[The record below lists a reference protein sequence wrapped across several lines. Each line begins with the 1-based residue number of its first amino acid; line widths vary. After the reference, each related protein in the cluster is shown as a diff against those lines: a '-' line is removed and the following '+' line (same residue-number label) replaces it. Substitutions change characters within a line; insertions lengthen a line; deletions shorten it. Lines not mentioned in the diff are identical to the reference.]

1 MDGLPFAHAFGQI
14 LILLFVGKCL
24 FVVMTVLLLLSISHS
39 VEQSLEEAEL
49 NYSCKTGR
57 PMNRNE
63 IMNQNAKR
71 VLVKLTKYYEYVLK
85 LPNDATIAAV
95 QSHQACG
102 VVAPKLERGRD
113 HFVLHHALEAHCPL
127 VLVKALM
134 EVFQNQVHQ
143 QDDEGR
149 VPPHVALHSGHGA
162 SVRIIDD
169 AYPVA
174 MSVPNP
180 VSGLLPIEQA
190 LLNVGEDRSL
200 ENIDA
205 VDALLRA
212 DPVFLSRCV

>member
-1 MDGLPFAHAFGQI
+1 
-14 LILLFVGKCL
+14 
-24 FVVMTVLLLLSISHS
+24 
-39 VEQSLEEAEL
+39 
-49 NYSCKTGR
+49 
-57 PMNRNE
+57 MNQNE

-71 VLVKLTKYYEYVLK
+71 VLIKLTKYYEYVLK

-95 QSHQACG
+95 QSHPACG

-149 VPPHVALHSGHGA
+149 LPLHVVLHSGHGA
-162 SVRIIDD
+162 SVRIVTD
-169 AYPVA
+169 AHPVA
-174 MSVPNP
+174 MSVPDP
-180 VSGLLPIEQA
+180 VSRLLPIEQA
-190 LLNVGEDRSL
+190 LLNVADDGSL
-200 ENIDA
+200 ENTDA

>member
-1 MDGLPFAHAFGQI
+1 MLVRGHDSI
-14 LILLFVGKCL
+14 
-24 FVVMTVLLLLSISHS
+24 TVSISHS
-39 VEQSLEEAEL
+39 VEQSVAEAEL
-49 NYSCKTGR
+49 NYSCRTGR
-57 PMNRNE
+57 PMNWNE

-71 VLVKLTKYYEYVLK
+71 VLIKLTKYYEYVLK

-95 QSHQACG
+95 QSHPACR

-127 VLVKALM
+127 VLVKALI

-149 VPPHVALHSGHGA
+149 LPLHVALHSGHGA
-162 SVRIIDD
+162 SVRIVTD

-174 MSVPNP
+174 MSVPDP

-190 LLNVGEDRSL
+190 LLNVADDGSL
-200 ENIDA
+200 ENTDA